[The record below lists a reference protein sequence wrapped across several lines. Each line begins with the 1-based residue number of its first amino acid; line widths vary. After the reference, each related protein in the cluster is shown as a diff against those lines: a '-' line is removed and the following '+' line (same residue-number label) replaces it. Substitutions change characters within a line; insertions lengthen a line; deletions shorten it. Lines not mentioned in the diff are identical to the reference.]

1 MKIQVVANALGVE
14 MGEEFYLV
22 SEEGVKQHRCR
33 FADKGIERLTGDE
46 WTVMNGLLEKVLL
59 GGYTVVQVDWKPKIG
74 EAYFTYFQENWV
86 IRRVINKGTFES
98 MLKIRSGVAFR
109 TRDEA
114 REARPTIYEMITGK
128 KWGER

>member
-1 MKIQVVANALGVE
+1 MKIQVIANALGVE

-22 SEEGVKQHRCR
+22 GGGVKQHRCR
-33 FADKGIERLTGDE
+33 FTDKGIERLTGGE
-46 WTVMNGLLEKVLL
+46 WTVMNGLLEKVLF
-59 GGYTVVQVDWKPKIG
+59 GGYTAEPVDWKPKIG

-86 IRRVINKGTFES
+86 IRRVVNKGTFES
-98 MLKIRSGVAFR
+98 LLKIRSGVAFR

-114 REARPTIYEMITGK
+114 LAAREAVYEMITGK